1 MNKKYAAKFRLV
13 PTLVGCASSRESGSS
28 EVLGS
33 PVPEASTQPRRD
45 RERRMEEVWKAPFA
59 VEHRG
64 TRPDRQQRPAVVQVA
79 SPMTVASAEPAPE
92 PPTETPV
99 APPAAAP
106 AAPPR
111 RTTEPLLGE
120 TVPPPPARSPA
131 TRTPTT
137 RAPTTPPARTPA
149 QPPARTPARAQPTE
163 TARPAAGTRTHVVAQ
178 GETLFGL
185 ARRYGV
191 SVDNLRAA
199 NKLSD
204 NSIRIG
210 QRLVIPAR

>member
-1 MNKKYAAKFRLV
+1 MKHIVTCSLV
-13 PTLVGCASSRESGSS
+13 LTLMGCASSRESGPS
-28 EVLGS
+28 EVLGT
-33 PVPEASTQPRRD
+33 PAPEASPQPRRDRD

-79 SPMTVASAEPAPE
+79 SPVNVASAEPAPE
-92 PPTETPV
+92 PAAE
-99 APPAAAP
+99 PAATP

-111 RTTEPLLGE
+111 AAPAPAPTTRRAPEPLLGE
-120 TVPPPPARSPA
+120 TVAPPSAARPPA
-131 TRTPTT
+131 T
-137 RAPTTPPARTPA
+137 RTPA
-149 QPPARTPARAQPTE
+149 QPPARTPARTQPTQP
-163 TARPAAGTRTHVVAQ
+163 ARPATGTRTHVVAQ

-191 SVDNLRAA
+191 SADSIRTA
-199 NKLSD
+199 NKLPD
-204 NSIRIG
+204 NNIRIG